1 MFVSVTYEIITLFP
15 YGLLDS
21 FLRKYSL
28 FINIAI
34 KRMKETRKTSRKTTL
49 YVLNLSLDTL
59 NCRTLIGLKF

>member
-1 MFVSVTYEIITLFP
+1 MFVSVIYEIITLFP